1 MGCQMKLNE
10 VSEAAGRLIENVETV
25 IRGKKEAVELAVTA
39 LLCQGHLLIED
50 VPGVGKTM
58 LAKSIAKSVDGEF
71 KRIQFTPDLLP
82 SDITGA
88 NLFNQKTGDFEFQ
101 PGPVFANIVLA
112 DEINRTTPRT
122 QSALLEAMDERQVT
136 IDGVT
141 RRLPEPFFVIATQ
154 NPAEYH
160 GTYPLP
166 EGQLDRFLMSLG
178 LGYPDAA
185 DEKEVIISQQVRHP
199 IEDLAAVMHADDV
212 LAAQKA
218 VRAVTVEEPV
228 IDYALK
234 IIAATRKSED
244 LILGASPRGALA
256 LVHSAQGYAAVKGRD
271 YTKPDDIKAVAAA
284 VLTHRIFL
292 KPRLRTGDSPA
303 ARVIAAI
310 LDSIPVPVG

>member
-1 MGCQMKLNE
+1 MKLTE
-10 VSEAAGRLIENVETV
+10 VSTAADRLIANIETV
-25 IRGKKEAVELAVTA
+25 IRGKKSAVELAVTA

-58 LAKSIAKSVDGEF
+58 LAKSIAKSVDGDF

-141 RRLPEPFFVIATQ
+141 RKLPDPFFVIATQ

-178 LGYPDAA
+178 LGYPAAA
-185 DEKEVIISQQVRHP
+185 DEKDVIVSQQVRHP
-199 IEDLAAVMHADDV
+199 IEDLAAVMHSDDV
-212 LAAQKA
+212 LAAQEA
-218 VRAVTVEEPV
+218 VRTVAVEEPV

-234 IIAATRKSED
+234 IVAATRESDD

-256 LVHSAQGYAAVKGRD
+256 LVHSAQGYAAVQGRD
-271 YTKPDDIKAVAAA
+271 YAKPDDVKAVAAA

-303 ARVIAAI
+303 AKVIAAI
-310 LDSIPVPVG
+310 LDAAPVPVGR

>member
-39 LLCQGHLLIED
+39 FLCQGHLLIED